1 MKPTDDLKSDLKLI
15 AREVVQ
21 VLDNAELKPDER
33 GLKLTRIMLSMAK
46 MRYHI
51 EQKRAALV
59 IREKK
64 VFSRILEDADAR
76 SREERMAKAKGSD
89 EVMIIASEISEVD
102 AIYTEVKLIIAAIKH
117 AILISRGQMG
127 MKE

>member
-1 MKPTDDLKSDLKLI
+1 MKTVDDIKSDVKLI

-21 VLDNAELKPDER
+21 ILDNAEIKPDER
-33 GLKLTRIMLSMAK
+33 GLKLTRMMLSMGK
-46 MRYHI
+46 LRYHL
-51 EQKRAALV
+51 ESKRASIV
-59 IREKK
+59 SREKK
-64 VFSRILEDADAR
+64 VFSRILEDSDAR

-89 EVMIIASEISEVD
+89 DVMSISLEISEID

-117 AILISRGQMG
+117 AIMISRGQMG